1 MYAGLA
7 LVVTS
12 LLLMNSAA
20 TDEADR
26 LFAYGA
32 NHAQEQQA
40 LEILERALS
49 VSPSDYQLL
58 WRAARSLYYTADG
71 AAAKDKL
78 KYLERGIDVG
88 KRAVIENPDGIEG
101 HFWLGANYG
110 GYCREKG
117 GITAF
122 RNVNKVRI
130 EMETVLRLNPAFEEG
145 TAYMALGEIDRQL
158 PKLFGGNLNRAT
170 SYLEQGLK
178 TVPASIEIKYA
189 LAEAYLDAHLKDR
202 ARLEL
207 QDALKLPLSTTRTNE
222 SRRAQEKARKML
234 EKLAIIDAK

>member
-1 MYAGLA
+1 M
-7 LVVTS
+7 V
-12 LLLMNSAA
+12 
-20 TDEADR
+20 
-26 LFAYGA
+26 
-32 NHAQEQQA
+32 
-40 LEILERALS
+40 
-49 VSPSDYQLL
+49 
-58 WRAARSLYYTADG
+58 
-71 AAAKDKL
+71 
-78 KYLERGIDVG
+78 
-88 KRAVIENPDGIEG
+88 ENPDGIEG
-101 HFWLGANYG
+101 HFRLGANYG

-130 EMETVLRLNPAFEEG
+130 EMEFVLRVNPAFEEG

-178 TVPASIEIKYA
+178 AVPASIEIKYA
-189 LAEAYLDAHLKDR
+189 LAEAYLDAHLNDL

-222 SRRAQEKARKML
+222 SRRAQEKARKLL
-234 EKLAIIDAK
+234 EKLNSK

>member
-1 MYAGLA
+1 MM
-7 LVVTS
+7 S
-12 LLLMNSAA
+12 LLLVNSAA

-32 NHAQEQQA
+32 DHAQERQA
-40 LEILERALS
+40 LEILERAITAT
-49 VSPSDYQLL
+49 PSDYQLL
-58 WRAARSLYYTADG
+58 WRAARSFYYTADG

-78 KYLERGIDVG
+78 NYIQRGIEAG
-88 KRAVIENPDGIEG
+88 RRAVMENPDGIEG

-130 EMETVLRLNPAFEEG
+130 EMEFVLRVNPAFEEG

-158 PKLFGGNLNRAT
+158 PKLFGGNLNRAI

-178 TVPASIEIKYA
+178 SVPASVEIKYS
-189 LAEAYLDAHLKDR
+189 LAEAYLDANFKDR
-202 ARLEL
+202 ARREL
-207 QDALKLPLSTTRTNE
+207 QESLKLPLSTTRTNE
-222 SRRAQEKARKML
+222 SRRAQEKARKLL
-234 EKLAIIDAK
+234 EKLDSK